1 MAELIFNACSVAQ
14 GISAS
19 YMLCNRVMLQY
30 DLHDMEIDIL
40 QTNDNKYNEPQ
51 GIYPP
56 IKLIL

>member
-1 MAELIFNACSVAQ
+1 MAQ